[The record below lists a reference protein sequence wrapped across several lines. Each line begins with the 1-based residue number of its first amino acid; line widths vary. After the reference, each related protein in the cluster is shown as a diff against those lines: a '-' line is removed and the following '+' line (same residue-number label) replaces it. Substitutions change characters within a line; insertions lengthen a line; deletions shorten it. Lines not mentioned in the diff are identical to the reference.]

1 MGKYSLQTKMGELF
15 DDRSFFTVFEKELPD
30 VFHNQLIKMIGSP
43 FLEQVRD
50 YTLRDAAI
58 AMTNIFHIS
67 KNDANRI
74 KERILEIN

>member
-43 FLEQVRD
+43 FLEQ
-50 YTLRDAAI
+50 A
-58 AMTNIFHIS
+58 S
-67 KNDANRI
+67 
-74 KERILEIN
+74 

>member
-1 MGKYSLQTKMGELF
+1 MGKYHCRQKWENFLMIGL
-15 DDRSFFTVFEKELPD
+15 FTVFEKELPD

-58 AMTNIFHIS
+58 AH
-67 KNDANRI
+67 A
-74 KERILEIN
+74 